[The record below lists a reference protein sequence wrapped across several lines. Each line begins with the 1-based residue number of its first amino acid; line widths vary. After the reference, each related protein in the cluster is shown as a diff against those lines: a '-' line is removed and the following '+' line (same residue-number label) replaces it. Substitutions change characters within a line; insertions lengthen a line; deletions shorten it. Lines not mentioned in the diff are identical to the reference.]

1 MSFNYS
7 EVEALIGKESDATPA
22 LDKVSKSDIRHYCE
36 IIEEDDT
43 PYKKINW
50 GNKNAPPA
58 MIMAWTMPPYWSP
71 DPKEPIEPHEL
82 AMKSLDEAGYDNA
95 IGLSMDQEFHNPVKV
110 GDRLSY
116 KVKLAGVSSEEVNT
130 KMGSGYQVDL
140 VYTISNQDGDM
151 VSSHNYTLLKFKS
164 LNISS

>member
-7 EVEALIGKESDATPA
+7 EVKSLIGKESDAIPA

-36 IIEEDDT
+36 LIEEDNTLHKEFDWESKT
-43 PYKKINW
+43 
-50 GNKNAPPA
+50 APPA
-58 MIMAWTMPPYWSP
+58 MIMTWTMPPYWSP
-71 DPKEPIEPHEL
+71 EPREPNEPHEL
-82 AMKSLDEAGYDNA
+82 AMKSLDEAGYDSA

-116 KVKLAGVSSEEVNT
+116 RVKLADVSKEEVET
-130 KMGSGYQVDL
+130 KMGNGYQVDL

-151 VSSHNYTLLKFKS
+151 VSKQNYTLLKFKS
-164 LNISS
+164 LNMSA

>member
-7 EVEALIGKESDATPA
+7 KVEALIGKESDAIPA
-22 LDKVSKSDIRHYCE
+22 LDKVSKPDIRHYCE

-43 PYKKINW
+43 HYSKIDW
-50 GNKNAPPA
+50 KNKNAPPA

-82 AMKSLDEAGYDNA
+82 AMKSLDKAGFDNA
-95 IGLSMDQEFHNPVKV
+95 IGLSLDQEFLKPVKV

-116 KVKLAGVSSEEVNT
+116 KVKLADVSSEEIET
-130 KMGSGYQVDL
+130 KMGNGYQVAL
-140 VYTISNQDGDM
+140 VYTIFDQNGEMISK
-151 VSSHNYTLLKFKS
+151 HNYTLLKFRS
-164 LNISS
+164 LNL